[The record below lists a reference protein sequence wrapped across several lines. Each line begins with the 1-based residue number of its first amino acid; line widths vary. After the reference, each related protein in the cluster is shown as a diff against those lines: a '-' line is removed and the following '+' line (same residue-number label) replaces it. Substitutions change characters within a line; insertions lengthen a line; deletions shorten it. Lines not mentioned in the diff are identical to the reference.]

1 MTDEQY
7 VELRLLDPIIASLF
21 LDYYCYYTY
30 DYVGFISTWQL
41 LMAASRL
48 IRFFSRRQS
57 KTSKFLSKEKSHQL
71 IPIKNGLVCTII
83 FLDGEEINFEVDV
96 S

>member
-1 MTDEQY
+1 
-7 VELRLLDPIIASLF
+7 
-21 LDYYCYYTY
+21 
-30 DYVGFISTWQL
+30 
-41 LMAASRL
+41 MAASRL